1 MGYLS
6 ELDHGG
12 NVYRVAKLLGVSPTD
27 IRDLSSSVNPLV
39 SAFIRD
45 KFRDLLGY
53 LELYPEPYSEELRE
67 ILAERLRIPE
77 EKILFGNG
85 SIELITL
92 ALYHLIPRGSKVLLL
107 EPTFIAYR
115 RILKG
120 LHNQI
125 LFFSLNAN
133 DWFDFIENF
142 LRKETGSK
150 KVVIICNP
158 NNPTGWLL
166 LKSRLREIIS
176 REGDTLFLIDEA
188 FIDFCEEDSLVFEAA
203 QLDNLL
209 VFRSLTKFYGLAGAR
224 SGYMVSHHKYINLL
238 KKLISP
244 WNVSTISQI
253 MSKHVL
259 MDEDFKKKSL
269 EFFLNEKRRFEQHFQ
284 RLKIDFFPSVA
295 NFYLFYLPKAKLFAE
310 WLLRERK
317 LLIRTCDNFYGLSS
331 DYLRVSIKDE
341 ESNRIFFEAL
351 EEWLKGF

>member
-1 MGYLS
+1 MGYFS
-6 ELDHGG
+6 EFDHGG
-12 NVYRVAKLLGVSPTD
+12 NVYRVARILGVSPAA
-27 IRDLSSSVNPLV
+27 IRDLSSSVNPLF

-45 KFRDLLGY
+45 KLGDLLSY
-53 LELYPEPYSEELRE
+53 LEFYPEPYSEELKE
-67 ILAERLRIPE
+67 ILAEKLRIPK

-115 RILKG
+115 RILKD
-120 LHNQI
+120 LHHKT
-125 LFFSLNAN
+125 LFFSLNTN
-133 DWFDFIENF
+133 DWFEFIENF
-142 LRKETGSK
+142 LKKETGCK

-176 REGDTLFLIDEA
+176 REGDTLFFVDEA
-188 FIDFCEEDSLVFEAA
+188 FIDFCEEDSLVYEAT

-224 SGYMVSHHKYINLL
+224 SGYMVSHHKYIDLL
-238 KKLISP
+238 KRLTSP

-253 MSKHVL
+253 LSKYVL
-259 MDEDFKKKSL
+259 INEDFKKKSL
-269 EFFLNEKRRFEQHFQ
+269 EFFLKEKKRFEEHFL
-284 RLKIDFFPSVA
+284 RLKINFFPSVT
-295 NFYLFYLPKAKLFAE
+295 NFYLFYLPTAKPFVE

-317 LLIRTCDNFYGLSS
+317 VLIRTCENFYGLSS

-341 ESNRIFFEAL
+341 ESNKIFFEAL
-351 EEWLKGF
+351 EKWLKGF